1 MRDGLGHTTDCRTP
15 SHRGRVEFGMWLRGH
30 STSFQ
35 CILTA
40 PRFVLLAA
48 DELLGSR
55 AMCALGVV
63 DFLEAVVRAPDLPNS
78 LRFPS
83 RQQLRHTVR

>member
-1 MRDGLGHTTDCRTP
+1 
-15 SHRGRVEFGMWLRGH
+15 MWLRGH

-63 DFLEAVVRAPDLPNS
+63 DFLEAVVRLAELAAFPVAPAIAAQ
-78 LRFPS
+78 
-83 RQQLRHTVR
+83 RQGEPYDIYRG